1 MGNTSATK
9 RNPCWTQTT
18 LLVSNN
24 CDHCC
29 HHHLHQRYQVSIHQ
43 FNLDVVIISLNKI
56 LSSDISW
63 LPSHSDLD
71 AQTLHHGH
79 YNLQDLSIL
88 EVDLRVLELDLRF
101 RGGLG
106 LSPPLKFSSPIGLRP
121 SPPLNLKS
129 NSKIPKS
136 HCKPSD
142 FGFFCWSWAPKSI
155 IGAGDLDAGGVLKL
169 NFSLIVAH
177 SCSPAQTPVQR
188 PHLGK

>member
-106 LSPPLKFSSPIGLRP
+106 LSPPLKFSSPIGLEP

-129 NSKIPKS
+129 NSKTLKSTSKMPKS
-136 HCKPSD
+136 CMLWW
-142 FGFFCWSWAPKSI
+142 C
-155 IGAGDLDAGGVLKL
+155 AGLKANKRRMNHETEVSSNKTCTWEKL
-169 NFSLIVAH
+169 
-177 SCSPAQTPVQR
+177 T
-188 PHLGK
+188 KY